1 MLRGLLYASYTRLGG
16 ASPGDG
22 NCVPCQVVMTTASR
36 IPVALSFCHFVT
48 IGHCR
53 TIMSIFP

>member
-22 NCVPCQVVMTTASR
+22 TCVPCQVVMTS

-48 IGHCR
+48 LGHCR
-53 TIMSIFP
+53 TITSIFP